1 MVMPS
6 VRSTRQRSTSGALAT
21 PRASVLAPGGIS
33 PRTAPPKP
41 GMSMEGAVLYRKAID
56 NSGVRYKHDPQDRH
70 LLARNISLGLFA
82 VFVLLVLSGPR
93 LWVRQW
99 GYRQEQ
105 LAQRIERLAAV
116 RDQLKVQ
123 RGRLEDLARIAA
135 LAELDGLAETDPE
148 RYNWAGEA
156 QPGNFAATDTAVARL
171 FPSQGR

>member
-33 PRTAPPKP
+33 PGTVYQRP
-41 GMSMEGAVLYRKAID
+41 GVSMEGAVLYRKAID
-56 NSGVRYKHDPQDRH
+56 NSGVRYKHDPRDRN
-70 LLARNISLGLFA
+70 LLARNISWGLFA
-82 VFVLLVLSGPR
+82 VFMLLVLSGPR

-116 RDQLKVQ
+116 RDQLKVH
-123 RGRLEDLARIAA
+123 RGRMEDLSRIAA

-148 RYNWAGEA
+148 RYKWAGEA
-156 QPGNFAATDTAVARL
+156 PPANVGATDTTVARL